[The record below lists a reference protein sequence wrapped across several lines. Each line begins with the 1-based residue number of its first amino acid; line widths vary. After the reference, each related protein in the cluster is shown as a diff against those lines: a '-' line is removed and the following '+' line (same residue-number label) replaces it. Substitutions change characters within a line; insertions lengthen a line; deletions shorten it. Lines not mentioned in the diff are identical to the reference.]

1 MSHPRC
7 RSGRWSADVL
17 EESLIGIGDP
27 AVRGA
32 HPDGLRIEIGEG
44 AVPGLAGGQGLC
56 GALLVVDIRGDAEPA
71 LDDSFCIGN
80 GKSGHVE
87 PAVLT
92 IGGAKDSRL
101 PRVFLSGSKRGDPLL
116 GDGIAVFGVNGGEP
130 LVLATRLRLGH
141 ADEVEKA
148 LVGEGDLAEG
158 IAGEDEL
165 RVELGEDAIAIFA
178 EPEGFRG
185 VAVGGDIA
193 EEDGWKL
200 NSTSSQKL
208 KGSG

>member
-1 MSHPRC
+1 M
-7 RSGRWSADVL
+7 
-17 EESLIGIGDP
+17 
-27 AVRGA
+27 
-32 HPDGLRIEIGEG
+32 
-44 AVPGLAGGQGLC
+44 
-56 GALLVVDIRGDAEPA
+56 DIRGDAEPA

-80 GKSGHVE
+80 GKGGHVE

-92 IGGAKDSRL
+92 IGGAEDSRL

-193 EEDGWKL
+193 EEDDDAIGGGLDL
-200 NSTSSQKL
+200 NLDPEIEGLGIEGLEGARLATL
-208 KGSG
+208 HGSAVVLLEG